1 MIHDHLISQDK
12 EEPATTDT
20 HLSNV
25 PFHAKFAEELNT
37 TSFSEDP
44 GSDGYV
50 INSAPLFE
58 VRDFHYVNVLQTIF
72 NLSVYSP
79 NTRVTRNHFVFKKYP
94 GLEQNKINS
103 EFLLRKFLP
112 TCVSRLGV
120 NFLRSY
126 WFVFRSSFYNK
137 KRWTFNTLR
146 HWFCRYVISYRLL
159 KSKKNER

>member
-1 MIHDHLISQDK
+1 MVIFRKKKPKITKCTKNEMIHDHLISQDK

-44 GSDGYV
+44 GSDGFV

-112 TCVSRLGV
+112 TCDSRLTI
-120 NFLRSY
+120 Y
-126 WFVFRSSFYNK
+126 Y
-137 KRWTFNTLR
+137 
-146 HWFCRYVISYRLL
+146 
-159 KSKKNER
+159 